1 MVYYNRDKAKLS
13 LKLDELEF
21 LNSEEY
27 AEVRYNGDKN
37 V

>member
-27 AEVRYNGDKN
+27 AKVRYNGDKN

>member
-21 LNSEEY
+21 LSEEY
-27 AEVRYNGDKN
+27 AKVRYNGDKN